1 MSALPKKTD
10 FISRFEFSFL
20 CFLAFS
26 VPFSNHALRNFKEE
40 ISNNLLRFCIYFL
53 FSLRRFLLYLLSL
66 LLISSDTRS
75 FLQRIFFISSLVC
88 YTFVCCPCKIEPGK
102 CSSVLL
108 PILNPMLL
116 FYDFN
121 SHGRNDTAF
130 DLAFAVYF
138 MLHFEL
144 PVTAGIASL
153 HVFQPGKMRLYLYA
167 LSADSRGGY
176 PQYGFC

>member
-1 MSALPKKTD
+1 MSALPKIAD
-10 FISRFEFSFL
+10 FISRFDFSFFS
-20 CFLAFS
+20 FLAFS
-26 VPFSNHALRNFKEE
+26 VPFSNHALRDFKEE
-40 ISNNLLRFCIYFL
+40 ISNNLLRFCIYLL

-66 LLISSDTRS
+66 LLISSDMRS

-88 YTFVCCPCKIEPGK
+88 YPFVCCPYKIEPWEF
-102 CSSVLL
+102 SSVLL
-108 PILNPMLL
+108 PILNPKRL
-116 FYDFN
+116 FYELY

-130 DLAFAVYF
+130 DFAFAVYF

-144 PVTAGIASL
+144 SVTAGIASL

-167 LSADSRGGY
+167 LSADSRGDY